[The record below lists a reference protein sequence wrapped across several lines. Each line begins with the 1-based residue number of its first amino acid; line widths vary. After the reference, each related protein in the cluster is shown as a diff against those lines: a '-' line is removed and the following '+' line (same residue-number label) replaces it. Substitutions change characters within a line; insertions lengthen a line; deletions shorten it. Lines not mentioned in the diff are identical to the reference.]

1 MNAFFLHKFSSS
13 FFVWFVATCR
23 KRNAAV
29 RMRGLNENIN
39 IFNKK
44 RRADHK
50 ESDIIIALL
59 LANNKKI
66 YKIYIKILYKIKEVH
81 SFVVVLLVDAGRWVF
96 FSYFFQFLFLLVY
109 KSGVKCNRKNRNVN
123 CLWTINL

>member
-1 MNAFFLHKFSSS
+1 MNAFFIHKFSSS

-44 RRADHK
+44 
-50 ESDIIIALL
+50 
-59 LANNKKI
+59 KKSRPQGI
-66 YKIYIKILYKIKEVH
+66 RYYYC
-81 SFVVVLLVDAGRWVF
+81 FVACK
-96 FSYFFQFLFLLVY
+96 QQE
-109 KSGVKCNRKNRNVN
+109 N
-123 CLWTINL
+123 I